1 MTKREVVIFFAG
13 FEALHTLSQLALSVS
28 GQLPVRVFGFNVT
41 IGLDAWAITTG
52 PGRLRPD
59 PDRSVSR
66 APPSDTVPRVR
77 QWSLLTAIACVEHT
91 LALIGRPTS
100 TCALHSASRPPSAPD
115 LTLLED

>member
-1 MTKREVVIFFAG
+1 
-13 FEALHTLSQLALSVS
+13 VS

-41 IGLDAWAITTG
+41 IGLDAWAIATG

-77 QWSLLTAIACVEHT
+77 Q
-91 LALIGRPTS
+91 
-100 TCALHSASRPPSAPD
+100 
-115 LTLLED
+115 

>member
-1 MTKREVVIFFAG
+1 LTKRETITFFAG

-41 IGLDAWAITTG
+41 IGLDAWAIATG

-59 PDRSVSR
+59 PDRSLP

-77 QWSLLTAIACVEHT
+77 QWSLLTAIACVDHT

-100 TCALHSASRPPSAPD
+100 TCALHGASRPPSAPD